1 MYTFESRVRFSEI
14 DHHETITL
22 PGIINYFQDCSTFHS
37 EDMGLGIDALK
48 KKQKVWILSFWQVI
62 VNRYPGMGEKVAVST
77 WSTGFQGL
85 YGTRNFQMK
94 DANQEVLAYANSIWV
109 YMDMEKGRPAKPD
122 PEEIAAYGVEPALDM
137 EYASRKI
144 RLPETVV
151 EGPAFPVRK
160 FQIDTNEHVNNCQYI
175 QMALEVMPECER
187 ASQVIVEYKKSAV
200 LGDMIYPRTAEE
212 EMRKVVILGN
222 ESGEIFATVEF
233 KAKRKYEEVPCH

>member
-1 MYTFESRVRFSEI
+1 MYTFESRIRFSEV

-62 VNRYPGMGEKVAVST
+62 VNRYPGMGEKIAVST
-77 WSTGFQGL
+77 WATGFQGL

-94 DANQEVLAYANSIWV
+94 DENQEVLAYANSIWV

-122 PEEIAAYGVEPALDM
+122 PEEIAVYGVEPALDM

-160 FQIDTNEHVNNCQYI
+160 FQIDTNEHVNNCQYVE
-175 QMALEVMPECER
+175 MALEALEEEI
-187 ASQVIVEYKKSAV
+187 QVREIRVEYKKSARYQDIIV
-200 LGDMIYPRTAEE
+200 PKIAREENRT
-212 EMRKVVILGN
+212 VVELCDTQGKPYAVV
-222 ESGEIFATVEF
+222 ELMGEI
-233 KAKRKYEEVPCH
+233 R

>member
-1 MYTFESRVRFSEI
+1 MYTFESRIRFSEV

-109 YMDMEKGRPAKPD
+109 YMDMEKGRPVKPD
-122 PEEIAAYGVEPALDM
+122 PEEIAVYGVEPALDM

-160 FQIDTNEHVNNCQYI
+160 FQIDTNEHVNNCQYVE
-175 QMALEVMPECER
+175 MALEALEEEI
-187 ASQVIVEYKKSAV
+187 QVREIRVEYKKSARYQDIIV
-200 LGDMIYPRTAEE
+200 PKIAREENRT
-212 EMRKVVILGN
+212 VVELCDTQDKPYAVV
-222 ESGEIFATVEF
+222 ELMGE
-233 KAKRKYEEVPCH
+233 

>member
-1 MYTFESRVRFSEI
+1 MYTFESRIRFSEV

-160 FQIDTNEHVNNCQYI
+160 FQIDTNEHVNNCQYVE
-175 QMALEVMPECER
+175 MALEALEEEI
-187 ASQVIVEYKKSAV
+187 QVREIRVEYKKSARYQDIIV
-200 LGDMIYPRTAEE
+200 PKIAREENRT
-212 EMRKVVILGN
+212 VVELCDTQDKPYAVV
-222 ESGEIFATVEF
+222 ELMGE
-233 KAKRKYEEVPCH
+233 